1 MNQRAKELSQYLTQ
15 PDDEVDFRIQSGIE
29 MYRKGWAKLNIV
41 NAKGEAVK
49 NATVKY
55 KQLDHDY
62 LFGCNAFMLN
72 QFKSKAQNL
81 QYEETFA
88 KVFNHAVIPF
98 YWSDLEPEDG
108 KVRFAA
114 GSKPDIYRRPPPDE
128 VLDFCKRKNI
138 TPKGHP
144 LCWHAFHPDWAPQQ
158 HGAEL
163 MERLEQRISEI
174 AARYGKSIKI
184 WDCVNETLTRL
195 PVWRKKNPPYPDDY
209 AEQAFKI
216 AQRYLPHARLIYND
230 DNKWWNFQ
238 GDYSPVYMLVD
249 RLKEHG
255 CQVGGL
261 GLQYHMF
268 EPLLSEAEAFM
279 NPRVLF
285 KMLDLYAK
293 LNVPINFSEV
303 SIISRRDLGDGDLF
317 QKIVTEKLYK
327 LWFSHPATNSI
338 VWWNLVDGTAAYAPE
353 GSEEGENSLRAGLV
367 NYDFTPKAAFQT
379 LDRLINHEWRSD
391 GKLNYSDGAANQIHG
406 FFGRYELEVTTG
418 GGKTKNT
425 VHLCKN
431 SPNIFTITVK

>member
-1 MNQRAKELSQYLTQ
+1 MNQLAKELSQYLTQ

-49 NATVKY
+49 NAAVNY

-62 LFGCNAFMLN
+62 LFGCNAFMIN
-72 QFKSKAQNL
+72 QFKSIEQNR

-144 LCWHAFHPDWAPQQ
+144 LCWHLYHPVWTPRDSAL
-158 HGAEL
+158 L

-184 WDCVNETLTRL
+184 WDCVNETLTRYPL
-195 PVWRKKNPPYPDDY
+195 ARNDVPAYPDDY
-209 AEQAFKI
+209 AEQAFHI
-216 AQRYLPHARLIYND
+216 AQRYLPHAKLICND

-238 GDYSPVYMLVD
+238 GDYSPVYMLLD

-255 CQVGGL
+255 CNVGGL

-268 EPLLSEAEAFM
+268 QHLLAEADLFM
-279 NPRVLF
+279 NPRVIL

-293 LNVPINFSEV
+293 LKVPVNFSEV

-317 QKIVTEKLYK
+317 QELVTEKLYK
-327 LWFSHPATNSI
+327 LWFSHPVTDSI
-338 VWWNLVDGTAAYAPE
+338 VWWNLVDGTAAGAPA
-353 GSEEGENSLRAGLV
+353 GSEDGENSLRAGLV
-367 NYDFTPKAAFQT
+367 NYDFTPKAAYRA
-379 LDRLINHEWRSD
+379 LDKLINHEWRTN
-391 GKLNYSDGAANQIHG
+391 GKLEYADGEANQIHG
-406 FFGRYELEVTTG
+406 FFGRYELEVATDTG
-418 GGKTKNT
+418 KVKTEI
-425 VHLCKN
+425 HLHKN
-431 SPNIFTITVK
+431 SPNIFTVNVK